1 MSITDRPFAGTW
13 KQFDGTLANGRKVSR
28 MVPDCLV
35 YVNGLLTVPGCPA
48 CNGQIDLQKYI
59 TQVSVDPNIEPIANA
74 TISMSIPAFAGEYFF
89 RDGDFLLRPGL
100 EVVIYMRGRYADPY
114 LLTTEDAKPLNA
126 GAEGYATAE
135 GELGATGTGGT
146 TSETS
151 FDPTGI
157 PVNPYY
163 QVFHGVV
170 TEASHEYSGG
180 EYTASMSCSDVL
192 HFWQNL
198 KISTNGAVFGPR
210 PGGAASGVE
219 PTLQGHTFQGASP
232 YSIIYTLYRVG
243 FGAAGAVEYSLA
255 QETNVDVLS
264 EVSGQTHYKSAAL
277 WWEKRWASN
286 SMRLKMYGADGT
298 LYNAWSQSYLGV
310 FSGKNP
316 EQLNKLVGKGSK
328 DLDPFGKSADKSLA
342 KIARDLGYNPL
353 SSQVSIAVGKGGNVS
368 KQDTL
373 KQQAFCLDISILGNV
388 NLFETEYLSKLEIAN
403 AVRTITGFEFYQDV
417 SGDLVFKPPMYNMD
431 TSSDPVYVIEDTD
444 LISISQSEREP
455 EATYIKGTGT
465 HAAVAGVKGVSLD
478 GWLGMNST
486 YVDYRLVAQFGWRES
501 EFESSYISDSRAL
514 FVLAMNRLDLVNVG
528 CKSASI
534 SIPLRP
540 ELRPGYPVYVRYL
553 DCFYYIQ
560 SMSHSFQFGGQCTTT
575 INGVGKRAK
584 FNAPGVVP
592 GNRAPN
598 IGDIRL
604 DNPYLPSLP
613 LTLRLSE
620 IEEHSRTG
628 VTSDPPRIQGF
639 PNVVMALDPTKVN
652 AGSMVFIENLPLDQI
667 VIYAL
672 SSGIMQISPDAE
684 GANESERRLNGPWVV
699 TSAAN
704 EGVTIARSELQT
716 QWTSLQQA
724 LAAGQK
730 FGDIEDVAPSTLVQ
744 LLSNVKRSQGLNG
757 DDQSLL
763 NYLVLM
769 NDAKAAFGIS
779 NNVIGTYRYF
789 SCSHPSPEHQ
799 GTSNLALVGGTAA
812 PVGTD
817 YLGRSSN
824 FEQNMREGVQVA
836 TVDLRAEAEARRASG
851 AYAPPP
857 FRDPH
862 LDLEEDAAQLE
873 AAAVSPDAVAPA
885 PLDAPAE
892 VKGFIFQPVA
902 PSSTTAAAGTGSV
915 SGGDNS
921 SLTPLSSA
929 DINAFYEGVLTS
941 IGAPVNDA
949 NKAVIAAWATQESTK
964 ALFNPLAT
972 TWKKPGATAFNY
984 NDGNPVKNYTDAQQG
999 IDATAKTL
1007 NQPYV
1012 KPIVDAMKANTNGQ
1026 TSAYA
1031 IVTVPGAKE
1040 VFLKWSNNDPVYPG
1054 NVAAAAKRNAP
1065 PPTIWGG
1072 DAQAVGRNVGEPTV
1086 TEEDVVSGDVGTEG
1100 SGNPAEIIGF
1110 TGQNTIKYGTIRPTA
1125 GMKVLQFATT
1135 NKGYTPANALEVTVP
1150 EKTVPT
1156 SEIEFVT
1163 FASHSLALSTLAIRE
1178 ADGKDL
1184 GANLS
1189 QPSQASVTEMLKG
1202 YLLRATSASPDKSLT
1217 ERYAS
1222 TYEDT
1227 INAIAENLYANTVRP
1242 EPIAAL
1248 QAVSYPEADGTFN
1261 RTYYDYVVAAQANY
1275 SNLKKVLELQKG
1287 ADDNAL
1293 DFGLTVQ
1300 ENFTGQKNA
1309 PQATSESR
1317 GRRAICDT
1325 LANGAA
1331 TFYNLV
1337 LSSMQ
1342 QAAKKLNGS
1351 AGYDPTKMT
1360 SIYNEM
1366 YAARNAYLQDYSSAL
1381 GLPYTPPVTPTGT
1394 AQVTIV
1400 KYTKQL
1406 TYTPVFPVSDARGY
1420 EVVGAQRYGRGIT
1433 SATLRQIME
1442 STRDVTVDGLALSS
1456 RALIGTLATDATTF
1470 EAIEKFYIALGKDKA
1485 TVSAAFGS
1493 LQPETQQALLTAA
1506 ADVVEGVTVID
1517 DNTYS
1522 ILVNAIATTNS
1533 YAQKTQYTSNVPA
1546 NLADIDVQTT
1556 DTTPCSCKMHDAQ
1569 TYLLASTGDY
1579 VSLGSEEEVNE
1590 FLLAEARLKAKDW
1603 QQARDAMSGQA
1614 LDSSYSSLAE
1624 QFTNT
1629 VSGAAAGVTTAS
1641 TFVQNVTP
1649 GVK

>member
-13 KQFDGTLANGRKVSR
+13 KQFDGKSRPVSR

-35 YVNGLLTVPGCPA
+35 YVNGLLTLPGCPA

-114 LLTTEDAKPLNA
+114 LLTTDDAIPLNT
-126 GAEGYATAE
+126 GAEGFTTTE

-255 QETNVDVLS
+255 QETNVDTLS

-465 HAAVAGVKGVSLD
+465 HAAVAGVKGVGLD

-716 QWTSLQQA
+716 QWTGLQQA

-730 FGDIEDVAPSTLVQ
+730 FDTLTEGAPSTLVQ
-744 LLSNVKRSQGLNG
+744 LLANVKQSQGLNG

-779 NNVIGTYRYF
+779 NNIIGTYRYF

-799 GTSNLALVGGTAA
+799 GTSNLALVGGT
-812 PVGTD
+812 D
-817 YLGRSSN
+817 YLGRSLD
-824 FEQNMREGVQVA
+824 FGQNMRGGVQTA

-851 AYAPPP
+851 AFAPPP

-862 LDLEEDAAQLE
+862 LNLEEEGAQLE
-873 AAAVSPDAVAPA
+873 AAAVPPDAVAPA

-902 PSSTTAAAGTGSV
+902 PSSTTAAAGVGSA
-915 SGGDNS
+915 SGGDSS
-921 SLTPLSSA
+921 SLKPMSAEEIDSFYNRVITGIGVPNTP
-929 DINAFYEGVLTS
+929 
-941 IGAPVNDA
+941 A
-949 NKAVIAAWATQESTK
+949 NKAFLAAWATQEGTR
-964 ALFNPLAT
+964 ALYNPLAT
-972 TWKKPGATAFNY
+972 TWKKTGATAFNC
-984 NDGNPVKNYTDAQQG
+984 NPNAAGVCNPVRNYTDANQG
-999 IDATAKTL
+999 SAATVSTL
-1007 NQPYV
+1007 NQQYFNAITTAMNQTPPLTAAQIAV
-1012 KPIVDAMKANTNGQ
+1012 APGVQDALKVWGGGVIGGGPDYSTNI
-1026 TSAYA
+1026 AKYA
-1031 IVTVPGAKE
+1031 AEG
-1040 VFLKWSNNDPVYPG
+1040 
-1054 NVAAAAKRNAP
+1054 VA
-1065 PPTIWGG
+1065 PPTIWSG
-1072 DAQAVGRNVGEPTV
+1072 DAQAFGRNVGEPPV
-1086 TEEDVVSGDVGTEG
+1086 TEEDVVSGDVGTTTG
-1100 SGNPAEIIGF
+1100 TTAEVIGF
-1110 TGQNTIKYGTIRPTA
+1110 TGQNTIKYGTIKPTA

-1442 STRDVTVDGLALSS
+1442 STRDVTVEGLALSS

-1470 EAIEKFYIALGKDKA
+1470 EAIEKFYIALGKEKA

-1629 VSGAAAGVTTAS
+1629 VTGAAAGVTTAS
-1641 TFVQNVTP
+1641 AFVQNVTP

>member
-13 KQFDGTLANGRKVSR
+13 KQFDGKSR
-28 MVPDCLV
+28 TVYRTVPDCLV

-114 LLTTEDAKPLNA
+114 LLTTKDAIPLNT

-135 GELGATGTGGT
+135 GELGATDTRGAKG
-146 TSETS
+146 TSETL

-157 PVNPYY
+157 PVTPYY

-198 KISTNGAVFGPR
+198 KISTNGAVYGPR

-255 QETNVDVLS
+255 QETNVDTLS

-353 SSQVSIAVGKGGNVS
+353 SSQVSVAVGKGGNVS
-368 KQDTL
+368 KQDAL

-417 SGDLVFKPPMYNMD
+417 TGDLVFKPPMYNMD
-431 TSSDPVYVIEDTD
+431 TSSDAVYVIEDSD

-620 IEEHSRTG
+620 IEEYSGTG
-628 VTSDPPRIQGF
+628 ATSDPPRIQGF

-704 EGVTIARSELQT
+704 EGVTLARSELQT

-730 FGDIEDVAPSTLVQ
+730 FGDIEDEAPSTLVQ
-744 LLSNVKRSQGLNG
+744 LLSNVKQSQGLNG
-757 DDQSLL
+757 DDQNLL

-817 YLGRSSN
+817 YLGRSSD
-824 FEQNMREGVQVA
+824 FAANMQQTKVD
-836 TVDLRAEAEARRASG
+836 TLDLRAEAEARRASG
-851 AYAPPP
+851 AYAPPL

-862 LDLEEDAAQLE
+862 LDLEEEGAQLE
-873 AAAVSPDAVAPA
+873 EAAVPPDAATPA

-892 VKGFIFQPVA
+892 VKGFIFQPPA

-915 SGGDNS
+915 SGGDFS
-921 SLTPLSSA
+921 SRAALSST
-929 DINAFYEGVLTS
+929 DINAFYDSVLTG
-941 IGAPVNDA
+941 IGVPNNSA
-949 NKAVIAAWATQESTK
+949 NKAVIAAWATAEDTE
-964 ALFNPLAT
+964 ALYNPLAT
-972 TWKKPGATAFNY
+972 TWKGLPGATAYNY
-984 NDGNPVKNYTDAQQG
+984 NDGNPVKNYVSQQQG
-999 IDATAKTL
+999 VEATVKTL

-1012 KPIVDAMKANTNGQ
+1012 QPIVDAMKANTNGQ

-1031 IVTVPGAKE
+1031 IVTSSGAE
-1040 VFLKWSNNDPVYPG
+1040 AALLTWSNNDPVYPG
-1054 NVAAAAKRNAP
+1054 NVASAAQRGVSP
-1065 PPTIWGG
+1065 PPIYGG
-1072 DAQAVGRNVGEPTV
+1072 DAAAVGRNVGEPTAN
-1086 TEEDVVSGDVGTEG
+1086 EEDVVSGDVGFG
-1100 SGNPAEIIGF
+1100 SDGEITDIIGF

-1217 ERYAS
+1217 ERYTS

-1248 QAVSYPEADGTFN
+1248 NAVEYSQPNGTAKG
-1261 RTYYDYVVAAQANY
+1261 TYYDYVVESQTYY
-1275 SNLKKVLELQKG
+1275 SNLQNALELQKG

-1317 GRRAICDT
+1317 GRRAICAT
-1325 LANGAA
+1325 LADGAA

-1337 LSSMQ
+1337 LSAMQ

-1351 AGYDPTKMT
+1351 AGYDPAKMT

-1433 SATLRQIME
+1433 SVSLNAIME
-1442 STRDVTVDGLALSS
+1442 STREVTEEGLALSS
-1456 RALIGTLATDATTF
+1456 RALIGNFTTDATTF
-1470 EAIEKFYIALGKDKA
+1470 EAIEKFYIALGKEGA
-1485 TVSAAFGS
+1485 TVSAAFGG

-1506 ADVVEGVTVID
+1506 ADVVGGIATLNEE
-1517 DNTYS
+1517 NYS

-1546 NLADIDVQTT
+1546 NLADIAVRTT

-1590 FLLAEARLKAKDW
+1590 FLLAEARLKAKGW

-1629 VSGAAAGVTTAS
+1629 VTGAAAGVTTAS
-1641 TFVQNVTP
+1641 AFVRNVTP

>member
-13 KQFDGTLANGRKVSR
+13 KQFDGILANGRTVSR

-35 YVNGLLTVPGCPA
+35 YVNGLLTLPGCPA

-114 LLTTEDAKPLNA
+114 LLTTKDAIALNT
-126 GAEGYATAE
+126 GAEGFITAE

-180 EYTASMSCSDVL
+180 EYTATMSCSDVL

-255 QETNVDVLS
+255 QETNVDALS

-286 SMRLKMYGADGT
+286 SVRLKMYGADGT

-353 SSQVSIAVGKGGNVS
+353 SSQVSIAVGKGGNVT

-431 TSSDPVYVIEDTD
+431 TSSDPVYVIEDAD

-465 HAAVAGVKGVSLD
+465 HAAVAGVKGVGLD

-560 SMSHSFQFGGQCTTT
+560 SMSHQFQFGGQCTTT

-598 IGDIRL
+598 IGDIHL
-604 DNPYLPSLP
+604 ENPYLPSLP

-620 IEEHSRTG
+620 IEEHSRG
-628 VTSDPPRIQGF
+628 GPTSDPPRIQGF

-672 SSGIMQISPDAE
+672 SSGNMQISPDAE
-684 GANESERRLNGPWVV
+684 GTNESERRLNGPWVIS
-699 TSAAN
+699 SAAN

-769 NDAKAAFGIS
+769 NDAKAAFGVS

-817 YLGRSSN
+817 SLGRSLDFATNMQQTKAETSN
-824 FEQNMREGVQVA
+824 VG
-836 TVDLRAEAEARRASG
+836 AELLAAAEARRASSAPG
-851 AYAPPP
+851 YA
-857 FRDPH
+857 
-862 LDLEEDAAQLE
+862 EEGAQLE
-873 AAAVSPDAVAPA
+873 EAAVPPDAVAPA
-885 PLDAPAE
+885 PLDSPAE
-892 VKGFIFQPVA
+892 VKGFIYQPPA
-902 PSSTTAAAGTGSV
+902 PSSTTAATGVGSA
-915 SGGDNS
+915 SGGDS
-921 SLTPLSSA
+921 TSLKPMESA
-929 DINAFYEGVLTS
+929 DIAAFYDGVLTG
-941 IGAPVNDA
+941 IGVPVNDA
-949 NKAVIAAWATQESTK
+949 NKAFLAAWATQEGTR
-964 ALFNPLAT
+964 ALYNPLAT
-972 TWKKPGATAFNY
+972 TWKKTGATAFNC
-984 NDGNPVKNYTDAQQG
+984 NPNEAGVCNPVRNYTDANQG
-999 IDATAKTL
+999 SAATVATL
-1007 NQPYV
+1007 NQSYFKAITGAMNETPPLTAAQIAV
-1012 KPIVDAMKANTNGQ
+1012 APGVQDALKVWGGGVIGGGPDYSTNIAQ
-1026 TSAYA
+1026 Y
-1031 IVTVPGAKE
+1031 
-1040 VFLKWSNNDPVYPG
+1040 
-1054 NVAAAAKRNAP
+1054 AAKGVA
-1065 PPTIWGG
+1065 PPTIWSG
-1072 DAQAVGRNVGEPTV
+1072 DAQAFGRNVGEPPV
-1086 TEEDVVSGDVGTEG
+1086 TEEDVVSGDVGTTTG
-1100 SGNPAEIIGF
+1100 TTAEVIGF
-1110 TGQNTIKYGTIRPTA
+1110 TGQNTIKYGTIKPTA

-1150 EKTVPT
+1150 ERTVPT

-1163 FASHSLALSTLAIRE
+1163 FASHSLALSTLVLRE
-1178 ADGKDL
+1178 ANGKDL

-1189 QPSQASVTEMLKG
+1189 QPSQASATEMLKG
-1202 YLLRATSASPDKSLT
+1202 YLLRATSASLDKSLT

-1222 TYEDT
+1222 TYTDV
-1227 INAIAENLYANTVRP
+1227 INAIAENLYANATRP

-1248 QAVSYPEADGTFN
+1248 KAVAYSQPNGTAKG
-1261 RTYYDYVVAAQANY
+1261 TYYDYVVESQTYY
-1275 SNLKKVLELQKG
+1275 SNLQNALELQKG

-1317 GRRAICDT
+1317 GARTICST
-1325 LANGAA
+1325 LGGGAA

-1342 QAAKKLNGS
+1342 QAAKKLNGT
-1351 AGYDPTKMT
+1351 AGYDAAKMT

-1366 YAARNAYLQDYSSAL
+1366 YAGRNAYLQDYASAL

-1394 AQVTIV
+1394 VQVSIV

-1433 SATLRQIME
+1433 SATLEQIME
-1442 STRDVTVDGLALSS
+1442 STREVTEDGLTLSS
-1456 RALIGTLATDATTF
+1456 RALIGTLSTDATTL
-1470 EAIEKFYIALGKDKA
+1470 EAIEKFYVALGKTGA
-1485 TVSAAFGS
+1485 TVSAAFGQ
-1493 LQPETQQALLTAA
+1493 LQPETQKALLTAA
-1506 ADVVEGVTVID
+1506 ADVVGGID
-1517 DNTYS
+1517 TLNEETYS
-1522 ILVNAIATTNS
+1522 FLVNAIAQTQS

-1546 NLADIDVQTT
+1546 NLADIDVQSVGA
-1556 DTTPCSCKMHDAQ
+1556 TPCSCKMHDAQ
-1569 TYLLASTGDY
+1569 TYLLASTGEY
-1579 VSLGSEEEVNE
+1579 VALGSEQEVNE
-1590 FLLAEARLKAKDW
+1590 FLLAEARIKAQEWK
-1603 QQARDAMSGQA
+1603 QARDAMAGQA
-1614 LDSSYSSLAE
+1614 LDSPYSSLAE

-1629 VSGAAAGVTTAS
+1629 VSGAAAGATTAS
-1641 TFVQNVTP
+1641 AFVRNVTP
-1649 GVK
+1649 GVG

>member
-13 KQFDGTLANGRKVSR
+13 KQGRNYNR
-28 MVPDCLV
+28 TVPDCLV
-35 YVNGLLTVPGCPA
+35 YVNGLTTLPGCPA
-48 CNGQIDLQKYI
+48 CNGQIDIQKYI

-89 RDGDFLLRPGL
+89 RDGDFLIRPGL

-114 LLTTEDAKPLNA
+114 LLTSKDTIPLNA
-126 GAEGYATAE
+126 GAEGIVTEE
-135 GELGATGTGGT
+135 GGLGTTSTGGT
-146 TSETS
+146 ASETS

-157 PVNPYY
+157 PITPYY

-198 KISTNGAVFGPR
+198 KISTNGAVFGTR
-210 PGGAASGVE
+210 PDRSGVE

-243 FGAAGAVEYSLA
+243 FGAAGAVEFNLA
-255 QETNVDVLS
+255 KETNVDALS

-286 SMRLKMYGADGT
+286 SVRLKMYGADGT
-298 LYNAWSQSYLGV
+298 LYNGWTQSYLGV

-316 EQLNKLVGKGSK
+316 EQLTKLLGKAKK
-328 DLDPFGKSADKSLA
+328 DLDPFGKSSDKALA

-353 SSQVSIAVGKGGNVS
+353 SSQVSVAVGKGGNVTR
-368 KQDTL
+368 QDAL

-417 SGDLVFKPPMYNMD
+417 TGDLVFKPPMYNMD
-431 TSSDPVYVIEDTD
+431 TSTDPVYVIEDED

-455 EATYIKGTGT
+455 EATYIKGTGSHFQNT
-465 HAAVAGVKGVSLD
+465 KGVGLD

-486 YVDYRLVAQFGWRES
+486 YVDYRLVSQFGWREA
-501 EFESSYISDSRAL
+501 EFESSYISDTRAL

-534 SIPLRP
+534 TIPLRP

-584 FNAPGVVP
+584 FNAPGIVP
-592 GNRAPN
+592 GTRAPN
-598 IGDIRL
+598 IGDIHL
-604 DNPYLPSLP
+604 ENPYLPSLP
-613 LTLRLSE
+613 LALRMSE
-620 IEEHSRTG
+620 IEEHSRG
-628 VTSDPPRIQGF
+628 GATSDPPRIQGF
-639 PNVVMALDPTKVN
+639 PNVVMALDPTKVS

-667 VIYAL
+667 IIYAL
-672 SSGIMQISPDAE
+672 SCGIMQISPNAE
-684 GANESERRLNGPWVV
+684 GATESERRLNGPWVIG
-699 TSAAN
+699 TAAN
-704 EGVTIARSELQT
+704 EGVTINRSELQT
-716 QWTSLQQA
+716 QWSSLQQA

-730 FGDIEDVAPSTLVQ
+730 FDTIEDTAPSTLVQ
-744 LLSNVKRSQGLNG
+744 LLANVKASQGLSGN
-757 DDQSLL
+757 DQSLL

-779 NNVIGTYRYF
+779 SNVIGTYRYF

-799 GTSNLALVGGTAA
+799 GTSNLALVSGTSNSI
-812 PVGTD
+812 GKKD
-817 YLGRSSN
+817 WLGRSEGFGN
-824 FEQNMREGVQVA
+824 FA
-836 TVDLRAEAEARRASG
+836 TVDTTPIGPITKGGSAF
-851 AYAPPP
+851 APPP

-862 LDLEEDAAQLE
+862 LEEDEAQLAE
-873 AAAVSPDAVAPA
+873 AAVPPDGVTPA

-892 VKGFIFQPVA
+892 VKGFIFQPPE

-921 SLTPLSSA
+921 SLTPLSSD

-941 IGAPVNDA
+941 IGVPVNAA
-949 NKAVIAAWATQESTK
+949 NKAVIAAWATQENTK
-964 ALFNPLAT
+964 ALFNPLST
-972 TWKKPGATAFNY
+972 TWKKDGATAFNY
-984 NDGNPVKNYTDAQQG
+984 NKGNPVKNYTDAQQG

-1012 KPIVDAMKANTNGQ
+1012 NPIVEAMRANTNGQ

-1031 IVTVPGAKE
+1031 IVTVPGAEE
-1040 VFLKWSNNDPVYPG
+1040 VFLRWSDNDPVYPG

-1086 TEEDVVSGDVGTEG
+1086 TEEDVVSGDVDTEG

-1110 TGQNTIKYGTIRPTA
+1110 TGQNTIKYGTIKPTA
-1125 GMKVLQFATT
+1125 GMKVLQFATSNRKNYT
-1135 NKGYTPANALEVTVP
+1135 NANALEVTVP

-1163 FASHSLALSTLAIRE
+1163 FASHSLALSTLALRE

-1184 GANLS
+1184 GASLS
-1189 QPSQASVTEMLKG
+1189 QPAQASVTEMLKG
-1202 YLLRATSASPDKSLT
+1202 YLLRATSMSPDKTLT
-1217 ERYAS
+1217 ERYAEA
-1222 TYEDT
+1222 YEDT
-1227 INAIAENLYANTVRP
+1227 ITAIAENLYDNSVRK
-1242 EPIAAL
+1242 EPKEAL
-1248 QAVSYPEADGTFN
+1248 QAVSYSQPNGTAKG
-1261 RTYYDYVVAAQANY
+1261 TYYDYVVEAQAFY
-1275 SNLKKVLELQKG
+1275 SDLQNALKLQKG
-1287 ADDNAL
+1287 ADDKPL
-1293 DFGLTVQ
+1293 DFDKTVVA
-1300 ENFTGQKNA
+1300 NFTGQKNA
-1309 PQATSESR
+1309 PQATAESR
-1317 GRRAICDT
+1317 GARAICST
-1325 LANGAA
+1325 LAKGAA

-1337 LSSMQ
+1337 LTSMQ
-1342 QAAKKLNGS
+1342 QAASKLNGT
-1351 AGYDPTKMT
+1351 AGYDAAAMT

-1366 YAARNAYLQDYSSAL
+1366 YAARNAYLQDYSTTL
-1381 GLPYTPPVTPTGT
+1381 GLPFTPPVTPTGT

-1400 KYTKQL
+1400 KYAKQL

-1433 SATLRQIME
+1433 SVTLQKIME
-1442 STRDVTVDGLALSS
+1442 STRDVTVDGLTLSS

-1470 EAIEKFYIALGKDKA
+1470 EATEHFYIALGKEGA

-1493 LQPETQQALLTAA
+1493 LTPETQQVLLTAA
-1506 ADVVEGVTVID
+1506 ADVVEGATTID
-1517 DNTYS
+1517 ERVYS
-1522 ILVNAIATTNS
+1522 ILVAAIAKTNN

-1546 NLADIDVQTT
+1546 NLADISIQTT

-1569 TYLLASTGDY
+1569 TYLLSSTGEY

-1590 FLLAEARLKAKDW
+1590 FLLAEARLKAQDW

-1614 LDSSYSSLAE
+1614 LDPSYSSLAE

-1629 VSGAAAGVTTAS
+1629 VAGAAAGATTAS
-1641 TFVQNVTP
+1641 AFVRNVTP
-1649 GVK
+1649 GVE